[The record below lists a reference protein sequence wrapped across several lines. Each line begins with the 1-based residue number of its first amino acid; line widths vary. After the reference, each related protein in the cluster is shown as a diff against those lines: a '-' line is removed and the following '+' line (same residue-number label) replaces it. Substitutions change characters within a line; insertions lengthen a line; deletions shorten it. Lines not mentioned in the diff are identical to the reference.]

1 MLFSTLTSTTLAAVL
16 TVGVVLVGR
25 FADVI
30 RGMREVAP
38 GVPQLLVSALFAIVP
53 NFSNFDF
60 KARVAYGDAVP
71 ADVLGWTTL
80 YALAWIVVV
89 LGLGLASFRT
99 PGLPVSLR
107 LALVL
112 ALVGPLVPL
121 SQQRIEGLT
130 GRFRA
135 QEEVL
140 YLWSGEHVRR
150 LVPGFESLAADV
162 YWLRTVQYF
171 GGQRVFARDKRFEL
185 LRPLIDITTTLDPR
199 FEIAYRYGAI
209 YLSEP
214 PPLGAG
220 RPHEGIE
227 VLEAGARALPAS
239 WRLPPG
245 PRLLP
250 LPVPGRRP
258 DRCEDPARGLA
269 DSGRRLLAAD
279 AGGRSAGQGGDRE
292 SSRRMWRQMYDQAEE
307 GIIRDNARVRLQIL
321 DSLDARD
328 ALAAAVAEFV
338 RRHARRPTQ
347 LEEVVADGLWRG
359 PLHDAAG
366 VPFGYDAD
374 TGAVDIQQ
382 ASPMWRPQ

>member
-1 MLFSTLTSTTLAAVL
+1 
-16 TVGVVLVGR
+16 
-25 FADVI
+25 
-30 RGMREVAP
+30 
-38 GVPQLLVSALFAIVP
+38 
-53 NFSNFDF
+53 
-60 KARVAYGDAVP
+60 
-71 ADVLGWTTL
+71 
-80 YALAWIVVV
+80 
-89 LGLGLASFRT
+89 
-99 PGLPVSLR
+99 
-107 LALVL
+107 VL
-112 ALVGPLVPL
+112 ALIAPLVPL

-171 GGQRVFARDKRFEL
+171 GGQRLFASDKRFEL

-209 YLSEP
+209 YLSES

-239 WRLPPG
+239 WRLRQDLGFFHFLFLGDAQTAAKILLEASRIPG
-245 PRLLP
+245 AAFWLRT
-250 LPVPGRRP
+250 
-258 DRCEDPARGLA
+258 
-269 DSGRRLLAAD
+269 LAAD
-279 AGGRSAGQGGDRE
+279 LPAKRGDRE

-307 GIIRDNARVRLQIL
+307 GIIRDNARVRLLIL

-328 ALAAAVAEFV
+328 GLAAAVAEFV
-338 RRHARRPTQ
+338 RRHARRPTR

-366 VPFGYDAD
+366 VPFAYDAD
-374 TGAVDIQQ
+374 TGGVDIQQ